1 MITRLK
7 TRPRLDALDNQRRG
21 AGKKLGRR
29 IYFGLLIAIFVSLAY
44 FFVGARF
51 VLDADGLV
59 VKDRFLLAAEYDSRV
74 IKAFVQ
80 PGDQVRQGQTLLQ
93 LDSRDIANKLS
104 DFDARRSELLNQL
117 EEVNA
122 LIANADR
129 LLPIAEAQEEQAR
142 KYADKVQKLLD
153 QGYTTTPVRNNA
165 MDVYFA
171 RQRDVAALAGERTS
185 AQKRRKTLDDTL
197 GELDRIISDTR
208 RVFDQGT
215 LETPV
220 DATIGPVVPSI
231 GQVNKR
237 GEPMIEMFVGD
248 PFILAYLPTDRIY
261 GMVQGEVVAINDG
274 FRTALGRVIKIGGLT
289 DNLPAEFQGTLKRRE
304 RQEIV
309 KIAYEG
315 DPGFILGST
324 VRITSSYGPSGLI
337 NRLRT
342 ALFGG
347 SGAPDID
354 PMDTASVTHA
364 APKTDRLPVVE
375 PDFAARHCAPCGDT
389 LTRLTDQNFYPQ
401 KMQPRAP
408 AN

>member
-29 IYFGLLIAIFVSLAY
+29 IYFGLLIAIFVSLGY

-59 VKDRFLLAAEYDSRV
+59 IKDRFLLAAEYDSRV
-74 IKAFVQ
+74 IKTFVQ
-80 PGDQVRQGQTLLQ
+80 PGDQVQKGQTLLQ

-104 DFDARRSELLNQL
+104 DFDARRTELLNQL
-117 EEVNA
+117 EEVTA

-142 KYADKVQKLLD
+142 KYSEKVQKLLEE
-153 QGYTTTPVRNNA
+153 GYTTTPVRNNA
-165 MDVYFA
+165 MDVFFA

-197 GELDRIISDTR
+197 GELDRIIADTR

-220 DATIGPVVPSI
+220 NATIGPVVPSI

-248 PFILAYLPTDRIY
+248 AYILAYLPTDRVY
-261 GMVQGEVVAINDG
+261 RMDLGEQVAINDG

-309 KIAYEG
+309 KIGYDS
-315 DPGFILGST
+315 DPGFVLGST
-324 VRITSSYGPSGLI
+324 VLITSSYGPSGI
-337 NRLRT
+337 IDRIRT
-342 ALFGG
+342 AVF
-347 SGAPDID
+347 ATEQTPKID
-354 PMDTASVTHA
+354 PIGTASVDRHA
-364 APKTDRLPVVE
+364 APKGDRLPQ
-375 PDFAARHCAPCGDT
+375 PYFTGQTCDPCGEASSHLMDPAY
-389 LTRLTDQNFYPQ
+389 FPQ
-401 KMQPRAP
+401 RFTP
-408 AN
+408 AGK